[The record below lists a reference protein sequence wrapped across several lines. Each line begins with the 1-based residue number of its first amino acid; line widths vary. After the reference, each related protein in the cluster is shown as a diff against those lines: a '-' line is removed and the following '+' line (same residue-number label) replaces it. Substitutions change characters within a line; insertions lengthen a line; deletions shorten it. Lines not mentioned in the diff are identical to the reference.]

1 MTELETLLSEH
12 RSAVE
17 KFVQYRMKPS
27 DADDILQEIWLA
39 AFRQFDRLSDRAKFK
54 PWILGI
60 ARRKCADW
68 LRSQYGRREI
78 PLDALEG
85 RLCSHGCMR
94 EFRTSIV
101 LDTLDSLGEDERNIL
116 KLCYFGELPQKEIA
130 ERLGIPLG
138 TVKSRL
144 HYAREKFRDAYP
156 QKPKGRN
163 IMTKLPEILPEYTIT
178 PTLEAP
184 FEAICEELDGWLLD
198 AGQPTTHF
206 NILRERG
213 LDSRLVRI
221 DEAAPLYHISEDFKP
236 VRTDGKLPYILN
248 LAASND
254 MPCRLEQ
261 LKLLDATLRHFGYPK
276 DRLRFEYM
284 NGFSHCEYNNKP
296 IFGSIIA
303 DFVSNC

>member
-1 MTELETLLSEH
+1 MLELTYDEEYRLKLDLYP
-12 RSAVE
+12 AVTDGSPL
-17 KFVQYRMKPS
+17 FVYIHGGGLEAGSRKDNADLFINLQANGISTASLDYRMYP
-27 DADDILQEIWLA
+27 A
-39 AFRQFDRLSDRAKFK
+39 AKFPDFIEDCAK
-54 PWILGI
+54 AIAFLTDYNNFTKIIIGGSSARAYLSMMLLFDKSYLG
-60 ARRKCADW
+60 R
-68 LRSQYGRREI
+68 YGLD
-78 PLDALEG
+78 PL
-85 RLCSHGCMR
+85 
-94 EFRTSIV
+94 
-101 LDTLDSLGEDERNIL
+101 
-116 KLCYFGELPQKEIA
+116 
-130 ERLGIPLG
+130 
-138 TVKSRL
+138 
-144 HYAREKFRDAYP
+144 KF
-156 QKPKGRN
+156 
-163 IMTKLPEILPEYTIT
+163 
-178 PTLEAP
+178 
-184 FEAICEELDGWLLD
+184 DGWLLD

-213 LDSRLVRI
+213 LDTRLVRI

-236 VRTDGKLPYILN
+236 VRADGKLPYILN